1 MINPPHIL
9 STWASNTFSN
19 FLKLAESLEDSI
31 SNKTTYRYNMIQDS
45 LKGTVF
51 LIHLFLSFT
60 GNYKITGEEMNTLEL
75 FSTVHVS
82 SFCRI

>member
-60 GNYKITGEEMNTLEL
+60 GNYKITGEEMNALEL

>member
-60 GNYKITGEEMNTLEL
+60 GNYKITGEEMNALAIYL
-75 FSTVHVS
+75 PCGIPSKLLS
-82 SFCRI
+82 